1 MGIAPLRGKRV
12 LVVEDETLIAMM
24 AEEMIMD
31 LGASVIGPARS
42 VDEALK
48 LAESA
53 DIDLALL
60 DVNLNGARVDP
71 VLARLKER
79 GVPVVLATGY
89 GTTALDVPQ
98 DVPIIRK
105 PYTEE
110 RLGFILA
117 ATAEASHT

>member
-1 MGIAPLRGKRV
+1 
-12 LVVEDETLIAMM
+12 
-24 AEEMIMD
+24 MD